1 MRQIPFKRVILLN
14 WQFASTYLIREK
26 REVQIM
32 AEDSRRSTRGSFRM
46 FVYLGMLLLM
56 PMAGMAENDN
66 PSAIDC
72 SEVSLN
78 AGDESDCSVDLSD
91 YPGVS
96 SIRYEYV
103 LSSTNSETI
112 SSVMDTG
119 AVHTCGIL
127 ENGSAMCWGR
137 DTYGQ
142 LGDGGEA
149 TTNTRPN
156 TYVDA
161 PNDVTVSQIFTGPYR
176 TCAILSN
183 DVTNCWGFNED
194 GQSGDESTNTYKSPT
209 NEVNFPEG
217 RVAKSMGM
225 GNKHTCA
232 ILDNDQLAC
241 WGADQHGAL
250 GNGDSNSE
258 DQYSPVIISTP
269 ADRTTVK
276 IDAGVSHT
284 CILMDD
290 GGIMCWGRDNVGQLG
305 NGESSPTTFAPES
318 DVILPEGRVATD
330 FSVGNEH
337 SCAILDND
345 SVVCW
350 GMNNYGQLGDN
361 STTNAKTPTF
371 VHLPNGSKATRISS
385 GSGHTCATIENGS
398 LYCWGHNKNSRLGI
412 GTSGGVRT
420 IPTFVS
426 ANQSIV
432 KISASAE
439 HTCVLS
445 ENGSISCWGRNN
457 YGQLGL
463 GHTGE
468 RNTPNQLDWNSAPF
482 SSIYGPAPIETW
494 GDEQPLR
501 GRVTSGE
508 NDVWNVHLEV
518 PETIELG
525 TYDLEITLLK
535 IGGIRSTLI
544 MDDAL
549 QISENTASDELEEK
563 TMMYMAIGGGVIV
576 LILLSLMFKKKGTES
591 PERPETR
598 KQKPREGPSQKF

>member
-1 MRQIPFKRVILLN
+1 
-14 WQFASTYLIREK
+14 
-26 REVQIM
+26 
-32 AEDSRRSTRGSFRM
+32 M

-56 PMAGMAENDN
+56 PMAGMAENDP
-66 PSAIDC
+66 PSTIDC
-72 SEVSLN
+72 SAVTLN
-78 AGDESDCSVDLSD
+78 PGDESDCTIDLTE

-103 LSSTNSETI
+103 LSSTNSETV
-112 SSVMDTG
+112 SSVIGTG

-149 TTNTRPN
+149 ATNTRPS
-156 TYVDA
+156 TYVDT
-161 PNDVTVSQIFTGPYR
+161 PNEITVSQIFTGPYR
-176 TCAILSN
+176 TCAIFSN

-209 NEVNFPEG
+209 NAVNFPEG
-217 RVAKSMGM
+217 RVAKSIGM
-225 GNKHTCA
+225 GHKHTCA
-232 ILDNDQLAC
+232 ILDNNQLAC
-241 WGADQHGAL
+241 WGADLHGAL
-250 GNGDSNSE
+250 GNGESTSE
-258 DQYSPVIISTP
+258 DQYLPVIIQTP
-269 ADRTTVK
+269 ADRTPIKVEG
-276 IDAGVSHT
+276 GVSHT

-290 GGIMCWGRDNVGQLG
+290 GGVMCWGRDHAGQLG
-305 NGESSPTTFAPES
+305 NGDSSPTTYAPES

-330 FSVGNEH
+330 FSLGNEH

-361 STTNAKTPTF
+361 STTNAKSPTF
-371 VHLPNGSKATRISS
+371 VHMPNGSKATKISS
-385 GSGHTCATIENGS
+385 GSAHTCATIDNGS

-412 GTSGGVRT
+412 GTSGGVHE
-420 IPTFVS
+420 IPMFVS

-432 KISASAE
+432 EISASAE

-468 RNTPNQLDWNSAPF
+468 RNTPNQLDWNTAPF
-482 SSIYGPAPIETW
+482 SSIYGPAPFETW
-494 GDEQPLR
+494 EDDQPMR
-501 GRVTSGE
+501 GREISGQ
-508 NDVWNVHLEV
+508 NNVWNLRLDV
-518 PETIELG
+518 PESTELG
-525 TYDLEITLLK
+525 NYDLEITLLK
-535 IGGIRSTLI
+535 IGGVRSTLVV
-544 MDDAL
+544 DDAL
-549 QISENTASDELEEK
+549 QISEKSASDKLEDRNII
-563 TMMYMAIGGGVIV
+563 YMAIGGGAAV
-576 LILLSLMFKKKGTES
+576 LFLLLLFFRKKGTES
-591 PERPETR
+591 SDLPEIKKR
-598 KQKPREGPSQKF
+598 KSRGGPSQKF

>member
-1 MRQIPFKRVILLN
+1 
-14 WQFASTYLIREK
+14 
-26 REVQIM
+26 M
-32 AEDSRRSTRGSFRM
+32 AGESRRSAHGSFRM

-56 PMAGMAENDN
+56 PMAGMAENDP
-66 PSAIDC
+66 PSTIDC
-72 SEVSLN
+72 SAVTLN
-78 AGDESDCSVDLSD
+78 PGDESDCTIDLTE

-103 LSSTNSETI
+103 LSSTNSETA
-112 SSVMDTG
+112 SSVIGTG

-149 TTNTRPN
+149 ATNTRPS
-156 TYVDA
+156 TYVDT
-161 PNDVTVSQIFTGPYR
+161 PNDVTISQIFAGPFR
-176 TCAILSN
+176 TCAIFSN

-209 NEVNFPEG
+209 NAVNFPDG
-217 RVAKSMGM
+217 RVAKSIGM
-225 GNKHTCA
+225 GHKHTCA

-241 WGADQHGAL
+241 WGADLHGAL
-250 GNGDSNSE
+250 GNGESNSE
-258 DQYSPVIISTP
+258 DQYLPVIIQTP
-269 ADRTTVK
+269 ADRTPLKVEG
-276 IDAGVSHT
+276 GVSHT

-290 GGIMCWGRDNVGQLG
+290 GGVMCWGRDNAGQLG
-305 NGESSPTTFAPES
+305 NGDSSPTTYVPES
-318 DVILPEGRVATD
+318 DVILPEGRVVTD
-330 FSVGNEH
+330 FSLGNEH

-361 STTNAKTPTF
+361 STTNAKSPTF
-371 VHLPNGSKATRISS
+371 VHMPNGSKATKISS
-385 GSGHTCATIENGS
+385 GSAHTCATIDNGS

-412 GTSGGVRT
+412 GTSGGVHK
-420 IPTFVS
+420 IPMFVS

-432 KISASAE
+432 EISASSE

-468 RNTPNQLDWNSAPF
+468 RNTPNQLDWNTAPF
-482 SSIYGPAPIETW
+482 SSIYGPAPFEAW
-494 GDEQPLR
+494 EDEQPMR
-501 GRVTSGE
+501 GRAISGQ
-508 NDVWNVHLEV
+508 NNVWNLRLDV
-518 PETIELG
+518 PESTELG
-525 TYDLEITLLK
+525 NYDLEITLLK
-535 IGGIRSTLI
+535 IGGVRSTLVV
-544 MDDAL
+544 DDAL
-549 QISENTASDELEEK
+549 QVSEKSASDELEDRNII
-563 TMMYMAIGGGVIV
+563 YMAVGGGLLALFAV
-576 LILLSLMFKKKGTES
+576 LLLFRKKGTETLVAS
-591 PERPETR
+591 ESR
-598 KQKPREGPSQKF
+598 KHKYPDGPMQKF

>member
-1 MRQIPFKRVILLN
+1 MPN
-14 WQFASTYLIREK
+14 
-26 REVQIM
+26 
-32 AEDSRRSTRGSFRM
+32 DSRSGAQYSLRF
-46 FVYLGMLLLM
+46 FIYLGMLLLV
-56 PMAGMAENDN
+56 PMGGMAENSESIA
-66 PSAIDC
+66 PACSTVAI
-72 SEVSLN
+72 E
-78 AGDESDCSVDLSD
+78 AGTETECSVDLSA

-96 SIRYEYV
+96 SIRYQYV
-103 LSSTNSETI
+103 SSSDNIQTM

-119 AVHTCGIL
+119 AAHTCGIL
-127 ENGSAMCWGR
+127 DNGSAMCWGR
-137 DTYGQ
+137 DSNGQ
-142 LGDGGEA
+142 LGDGGESA
-149 TTNTRPN
+149 TNIRPS
-156 TYVDA
+156 TYIDM
-161 PNDVTVSQIFTGPYR
+161 PNDVTISQIFAGPFR
-176 TCAILSN
+176 TCAIFSN
-183 DVTNCWGFNED
+183 DATKCWGFNED

-209 NEVNFPEG
+209 NAVMFPEG
-217 RVAKSMGM
+217 RVAESIGM

-232 ILDNDQLAC
+232 ILDNGQLTC
-241 WGADQHGAL
+241 WGADLHGAL

-258 DQYSPVIISTP
+258 DQYTPVIIPTP
-269 ADRTTVK
+269 ADRTAIN

-290 GGIMCWGRDNVGQLG
+290 GGIMCWGRDNAGQLG
-305 NGESSPTTFAPES
+305 NGESSPTTYAPES

-361 STTNAKTPTF
+361 STTNAKIPTF
-371 VHLPNGSKATRISS
+371 VHLPNGSKATKISS
-385 GSGHTCATIENGS
+385 GSGHTCATIDNGS

-420 IPTFVS
+420 IPMFVS
-426 ANQSIV
+426 SNQSIIE
-432 KISASAE
+432 ISASAE

-482 SSIYGPAPIETW
+482 SFIFGPAPIETW
-494 GDEQPLR
+494 GEEQSLR
-501 GRVTSGE
+501 GRATSGE
-508 NDVWNVHLEV
+508 NDVWTLRLDV
-518 PETIELG
+518 PESIELG

-535 IGGIRSTLI
+535 IGGIRSTLV
-544 MDDAL
+544 MEDAL
-549 QISENTASDELEEK
+549 QISEKTTSDELDER
-563 TMMYMAIGGGVIV
+563 TIMYMAIGGVVIV
-576 LILLSLMFKKKGTES
+576 LFVLSLLFRKKDTES
-591 PERPETR
+591 LERPEI
-598 KQKPREGPSQKF
+598 KKHKPQDGPSQKF

>member
-1 MRQIPFKRVILLN
+1 MPN
-14 WQFASTYLIREK
+14 
-26 REVQIM
+26 
-32 AEDSRRSTRGSFRM
+32 DSRSDAQYSLRF
-46 FVYLGMLLLM
+46 FVYLSMLLM
-56 PMAGMAENDN
+56 VPMGGMAENSDSVA
-66 PSAIDC
+66 PAC
-72 SEVSLN
+72 STVAVEE
-78 AGDESDCSVDLSD
+78 GTEIECSVDLSAH
-91 YPGVS
+91 PGVS
-96 SIRYEYV
+96 SIRYQYV
-103 LSSTNSETI
+103 SSSTNSETVL
-112 SSVMDTG
+112 SVIDTG

-142 LGDGGEA
+142 LGDGGES
-149 TTNTRPN
+149 TSNIRPN
-156 TYVDA
+156 TYVDT

-209 NEVNFPEG
+209 NAVKFPEG
-217 RVAKSMGM
+217 RVAESMGM
-225 GNKHTCA
+225 GHKHTCA

-241 WGADQHGAL
+241 WGTDLHGAL

-258 DQYSPVIISTP
+258 DQYLPVIISTP

-276 IDAGVSHT
+276 VEAGVSHT

-290 GGIMCWGRDNVGQLG
+290 GGIMCWGRDNAGQLG
-305 NGESSPTTFAPES
+305 NGESSPTTYAPES
-318 DVILPEGRVATD
+318 DVILPEGRIATD
-330 FSVGNEH
+330 ISVGNEH
-337 SCAILDND
+337 SCAILDNK

-361 STTNAKTPTF
+361 SSTNAKIPTF
-371 VHLPNGSKATRISS
+371 PHLPNGSTATKISS
-385 GSGHTCATIENGS
+385 GSQHTCATIENGS
-398 LYCWGHNKNSRLGI
+398 LYCWGHNKNSRLGL
-412 GTSGGVRT
+412 GTSGGVHK
-420 IPTFVS
+420 IPMFVS
-426 ANQSIV
+426 ANHSIV
-432 KISASAE
+432 EISAAAE

-482 SSIYGPAPIETW
+482 SSIYGPAPIATW
-494 GDEQPLR
+494 EDGQSLR

-508 NDVWNVHLEV
+508 DNVWTVRLDV

-535 IGGIRSTLI
+535 IGGIRSTLV

-549 QISENTASDELEEK
+549 QISEKTASDELDEQ
-563 TMMYMAIGGGVIV
+563 TMIYMAIGGGVIV
-576 LILLSLMFKKKGTES
+576 LLLLSLLFRKKGAKSPDS
-591 PERPETR
+591 PEIKKRE
-598 KQKPREGPSQKF
+598 PREGPSQKF

>member
-1 MRQIPFKRVILLN
+1 
-14 WQFASTYLIREK
+14 
-26 REVQIM
+26 
-32 AEDSRRSTRGSFRM
+32 M

-56 PMAGMAENDN
+56 PMAGMAENDP
-66 PSAIDC
+66 PSTIDC
-72 SEVSLN
+72 SAVTLN
-78 AGDESDCSVDLSD
+78 PGDESDCTIDLTE

-103 LSSTNSETI
+103 LSSTNSETV
-112 SSVMDTG
+112 SSVIGTG

-149 TTNTRPN
+149 ATNTRPS
-156 TYVDA
+156 TYVDT
-161 PNDVTVSQIFTGPYR
+161 PNEITVSQIFTGPYR
-176 TCAILSN
+176 TCAIFSN

-209 NEVNFPEG
+209 NAVNFPEG
-217 RVAKSMGM
+217 RVAKSIGM
-225 GNKHTCA
+225 GHKHTCA
-232 ILDNDQLAC
+232 ILDNNQLAC
-241 WGADQHGAL
+241 WGADLHGAL
-250 GNGDSNSE
+250 GNGESTSE
-258 DQYSPVIISTP
+258 DQYLPVIIQTP
-269 ADRTTVK
+269 ADRTPIKVEG
-276 IDAGVSHT
+276 GVSHT

-290 GGIMCWGRDNVGQLG
+290 GGVMCWGRDHAGQLG
-305 NGESSPTTFAPES
+305 NGDSSPTTYAPES

-330 FSVGNEH
+330 FSLGNEH

-361 STTNAKTPTF
+361 STTNAKSPTF
-371 VHLPNGSKATRISS
+371 VHMPNGSKATKISS
-385 GSGHTCATIENGS
+385 GSAHTCATIDNGS

-412 GTSGGVRT
+412 GTSGGVHE
-420 IPTFVS
+420 IPMFVS

-432 KISASAE
+432 EISASSE

-468 RNTPNQLDWNSAPF
+468 RNTPNQLDWNTAPF
-482 SSIYGPAPIETW
+482 SSIYGPAPFETW
-494 GDEQPLR
+494 EDEQPMR
-501 GRVTSGE
+501 GREISGQ
-508 NDVWNVHLEV
+508 NNVWNLRLDV
-518 PETIELG
+518 PESTELG
-525 TYDLEITLLK
+525 NYDLEITLLK
-535 IGGIRSTLI
+535 IGGVRSTLVV
-544 MDDAL
+544 DDAL
-549 QISENTASDELEEK
+549 QISEKSASDKLEDRNII
-563 TMMYMAIGGGVIV
+563 YMAIGGGAAV
-576 LILLSLMFKKKGTES
+576 LFLLLLFFRKKGTES
-591 PERPETR
+591 SDLPEIKKR
-598 KQKPREGPSQKF
+598 KSRGGPSQKF

>member
-1 MRQIPFKRVILLN
+1 MPN
-14 WQFASTYLIREK
+14 
-26 REVQIM
+26 
-32 AEDSRRSTRGSFRM
+32 DSRSDAQYSLRF
-46 FVYLGMLLLM
+46 FVYLGMLLLV
-56 PMAGMAENDN
+56 PMGGMAENSDSVA
-66 PSAIDC
+66 PAC
-72 SEVSLN
+72 STVAVEE
-78 AGDESDCSVDLSD
+78 GTEIECSVDLSAH
-91 YPGVS
+91 PGVS
-96 SIRYEYV
+96 SIRYQYV
-103 LSSTNSETI
+103 SSSTNSETV
-112 SSVMDTG
+112 SSVIDTG

-142 LGDGGEA
+142 LGDGGES
-149 TTNTRPN
+149 TSNIRPN
-156 TYVDA
+156 TYVDI

-209 NEVNFPEG
+209 NAVKFPEG
-217 RVAKSMGM
+217 RVAESMGM
-225 GNKHTCA
+225 GHKHTCA

-241 WGADQHGAL
+241 WGTDLHGAL

-258 DQYSPVIISTP
+258 DQYLPVIISTP

-276 IDAGVSHT
+276 VEAGVSHT

-290 GGIMCWGRDNVGQLG
+290 GGIMCWGRDNAGQLG
-305 NGESSPTTFAPES
+305 NGESSPTTYAPES
-318 DVILPEGRVATD
+318 DVILPEGRIATD
-330 FSVGNEH
+330 ISVGNEH
-337 SCAILDND
+337 SCAILDNK

-361 STTNAKTPTF
+361 SSTNAKIPTF
-371 VHLPNGSKATRISS
+371 PHLPNGSTATKISS
-385 GSGHTCATIENGS
+385 GSQHTCATIENGS
-398 LYCWGHNKNSRLGI
+398 LYCWGHNKNSRLGL
-412 GTSGGVRT
+412 GTSGGVHK
-420 IPTFVS
+420 IPMFVTTD
-426 ANQSIV
+426 QSIAE
-432 KISASAE
+432 ISASAE

-494 GDEQPLR
+494 EDGQSLR

-508 NDVWNVHLEV
+508 DNVWTVRLDV
-518 PETIELG
+518 PETIDLG

-535 IGGIRSTLI
+535 IGGIRSTLV

-549 QISENTASDELEEK
+549 QISEKTASDELDEQ
-563 TMMYMAIGGGVIV
+563 TMIYMAIGGGVIV
-576 LILLSLMFKKKGTES
+576 LLLLSLLFRKKGTKSPDS
-591 PERPETR
+591 PEIKKRE
-598 KQKPREGPSQKF
+598 PREGPSQKF